1 VCLGC
6 KIGANLE
13 VRCLAATPSAGC
25 RNAVPG
31 PVSIGPWGRIGG
43 RILTKAKSMNSD
55 FRMPFGKHKGT
66 PVKDLPGDYLKWLS
80 TIELRDPLASEVKKA
95 MSWRPVSLQKPMGI
109 GNTAASARSTF
120 VGAATPPPARS
131 EGVLS
136 GSQRPERTK
145 PKLPWIP
152 RPEQEDL
159 SAYYS
164 ANSNDGI
171 GF

>member
-1 VCLGC
+1 MD
-6 KIGANLE
+6 N
-13 VRCLAATPSAGC
+13 
-25 RNAVPG
+25 
-31 PVSIGPWGRIGG
+31 
-43 RILTKAKSMNSD
+43 NSD

-66 PVKDLPGDYLKWLS
+66 PVRDLPGDYLKWLS

-95 MSWRPVSLQKPMGI
+95 MSWRPVSVQKPMGV
-109 GNTAASARSTF
+109 GGSTPSGRSSSTAPPGPSP
-120 VGAATPPPARS
+120 ATLK
-131 EGVLS
+131 GVLS
-136 GSQRPERTK
+136 GSQRHERTK

>member
-1 VCLGC
+1 
-6 KIGANLE
+6 
-13 VRCLAATPSAGC
+13 
-25 RNAVPG
+25 
-31 PVSIGPWGRIGG
+31 
-43 RILTKAKSMNSD
+43 MDHNSD

-66 PVKDLPGDYLKWLS
+66 PVRDLPGDYLKWLS

-95 MSWRPVSLQKPMGI
+95 LSWRPVSVVTA
-109 GNTAASARSTF
+109 NTTPSARSTL
-120 VGAATPPPARS
+120 VDAATPSPARS

-136 GSQRPERTK
+136 GPRHPERAR
-145 PKLPWIP
+145 PKVPWLP
-152 RPEQEDL
+152 RPENEDL